1 MEAAEPIICETP
13 KPAIEKEKI
22 DFTEEINI
30 KKEKDEYK
38 IKFGVKRDDLIIK
51 AFFENSKD
59 IFYYQKTFTI
69 RELQNLSKIFALYES
84 IKEIIDF
91 FKDLNFDFEEKDND
105 LILKFNAFMP
115 NGKSQLIEMK
125 LERILLDS
133 NQMINYLHEKIR
145 SIEKSIKNSEECAKE
160 EKNKYE
166 SEIKELKDNLDKSKD
181 EITKFKEI
189 IVNFNKELSSLKEE
203 NKKIIR
209 EINLLRK
216 NKFSVMSN
224 NIQDESNE
232 PVVKLT
238 SITSKIIV
246 SINTI
251 NFIIDY
257 IKQNDKTFLFKEIK
271 LLFQGSRDGDRT
283 KTCHELCDN
292 KKNVLIIMKSDF
304 GYIYGGYSKIGF
316 KMNKNIN
323 DWEYKIDN
331 NSFLFSINLKKIYP
345 VIKDKEVIANKGE
358 DFGLCF
364 DKSLSFHDKFMEK
377 DFNKIEKKIKKMFN
391 GIENNF
397 EMNGGKDTFICK
409 ELEVFQLL

>member
-69 RELQNLSKIFALYES
+69 KELQNLSKIFALYES

-125 LERILLDS
+125 LQRILLDS

-166 SEIKELKDNLDKSKD
+166 SEIKELKDNLNKNKD

-209 EINLLRK
+209 EIN
-216 NKFSVMSN
+216 
-224 NIQDESNE
+224 
-232 PVVKLT
+232 
-238 SITSKIIV
+238 
-246 SINTI
+246 
-251 NFIIDY
+251 
-257 IKQNDKTFLFKEIK
+257 
-271 LLFQGSRDGDRT
+271 
-283 KTCHELCDN
+283 
-292 KKNVLIIMKSDF
+292 
-304 GYIYGGYSKIGF
+304 
-316 KMNKNIN
+316 
-323 DWEYKIDN
+323 
-331 NSFLFSINLKKIYP
+331 
-345 VIKDKEVIANKGE
+345 
-358 DFGLCF
+358 
-364 DKSLSFHDKFMEK
+364 
-377 DFNKIEKKIKKMFN
+377 
-391 GIENNF
+391 
-397 EMNGGKDTFICK
+397 
-409 ELEVFQLL
+409 

>member
-1 MEAAEPIICETP
+1 MEAAEPIQYETT
-13 KPAIEKEKI
+13 KPNDDNSKI
-22 DFTEEINI
+22 DFVEEMSIN
-30 KKEKDEYK
+30 KEKKEYK
-38 IKFGVKRDDLIIK
+38 IQLGKKESNKEILVIK
-51 AFFENSKD
+51 VFSDEPEEL
-59 IFYYQKTFTI
+59 FYYQKNYTVN
-69 RELQNLSKIFALYES
+69 ELKNLSKIFAMYETVKDIIS
-84 IKEIIDF
+84 FLKNLKYEID
-91 FKDLNFDFEEKDND
+91 EKNED

-125 LERILLDS
+125 LQRILLDS

-166 SEIKELKDNLDKSKD
+166 SEIKELKDNLNKNKD

-232 PVVKLT
+232 PVIKLT

-304 GYIYGGYSKIGF
+304 GYIFGGYSKIGF

-331 NSFLFSINLKKIYP
+331 SH
-345 VIKDKEVIANKGE
+345 
-358 DFGLCF
+358 C
-364 DKSLSFHDKFMEK
+364 
-377 DFNKIEKKIKKMFN
+377 
-391 GIENNF
+391 
-397 EMNGGKDTFICK
+397 
-409 ELEVFQLL
+409 